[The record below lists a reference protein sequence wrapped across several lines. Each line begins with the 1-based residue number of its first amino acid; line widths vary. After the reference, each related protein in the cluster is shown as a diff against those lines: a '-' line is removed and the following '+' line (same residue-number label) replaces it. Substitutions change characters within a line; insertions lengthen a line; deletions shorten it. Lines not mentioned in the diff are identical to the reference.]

1 MINLNEPELIR
12 DIAHLNND
20 RSFRNNDQAF
30 VNIVAKL
37 RDEFQRITKMNM
49 TVTDD
54 TIYKQNQGALQVLDD
69 FLELVDEAE
78 ELERKRR
85 EKEMREKS
93 HFANSESDFG

>member
-1 MINLNEPELIR
+1 
-12 DIAHLNND
+12 
-20 RSFRNNDQAF
+20 
-30 VNIVAKL
+30 
-37 RDEFQRITKMNM
+37 MNM